1 MYDSQYKER
10 ELVALC
16 IESLLQLKS
25 AMLPYF
31 FLAAA
36 QLFTA
41 ASAALTYRGA
51 DISSLIVEE
60 NKGISYKNTA
70 GSTAKLESI
79 IAAAGINSVR
89 QRIWVN
95 PSDGNYDLDYN
106 IKLAKRVQAAGM
118 TTYLDLHLSDTW
130 ADPSAQ
136 VSIPFRFNCPVGNV
150 NIN

>member
-1 MYDSQYKER
+1 
-10 ELVALC
+10 
-16 IESLLQLKS
+16 
-25 AMLPYF
+25 MLPYF

-60 NKGISYKNTA
+60 NKGISYKNSAGTTA
-70 GSTAKLESI
+70 SLESI
-79 IAAAGINSVR
+79 VAAAGINSVR

-95 PSDGNYDLDYN
+95 PSDGNYDLAYN

-136 VSIPFRFNCPVGNV
+136 VRAFSRTIAQVGL
-150 NIN
+150 